1 MSFTFNTSNNIGK
14 VRALIGDT
22 TEASA
27 LLTDEEVTVFIDLRS
42 NSLFEAASLA
52 LRSMAARKAIVAK
65 LRKAGDYT
73 EDSRSISKALLD
85 LATTYD
91 QLAQDDPAFADVEI
105 IYNDFNYNHIV
116 RNKALR
122 GELPDD

>member
-1 MSFTFNTSNNIGK
+1 M
-14 VRALIGDT
+14 IGDT

-27 LLTDEEVTVFIDLRS
+27 LLTDEEITVFINLRP
-42 NSLFEAASLA
+42 NSLFEAAALA

-85 LATTYD
+85 LAATYD
-91 QLAQDDPAFADVEI
+91 KLAQDDPAFADVEI
-105 IYNDFNYNHIV
+105 IYNDFNYNQIV